1 MNKIHTFSTRSLFT
15 MAIGILGVALLGGA
29 HFATDLLGAE
39 KGTDGKGREWKI
51 ERRIDLVKGGTFQFS
66 VPVGSVVIE
75 NHKAAY
81 MEYSGEFKAKS
92 KREGDRLFP
101 LIEEKS
107 STTGNKTE
115 LVFQWKN
122 KKSPRKSRLSGKHVI
137 RLPQGVDIEIRTA
150 GGSIQVADRIGA
162 VSLKSSGGSLRLGK
176 VDGVVAA
183 MTSGGGISV
192 GHCNGDASL
201 KTSGGSIKAGNVNG
215 SLNAQTSGGKIS
227 VGNVSGH
234 LNAKTSG
241 GSINA
246 RLENQIQRPVNLMTS
261 GGSITLA
268 VKPDF
273 KAVLDAKTSGG
284 RVICDLPIEVSGKF
298 SKRAIEGVV
307 NGGGPKI
314 TMKTSGG
321 NIVLKKM

>member
-1 MNKIHTFSTRSLFT
+1 
-15 MAIGILGVALLGGA
+15 MAIGTLGVALFGGA
-29 HFATDLLGAE
+29 HFASALLGAE
-39 KGTDGKGREWKI
+39 KGAHGTGSEWGI
-51 ERRIDLVKGGTFQFS
+51 ERRLDLVKGGTFQFS

-75 NHKAAY
+75 NHKEAHV
-81 MEYSGEFKAKS
+81 EYLGEFKAKS
-92 KREGDRLFP
+92 KREADRLFP
-101 LIEEKS
+101 LIEELS
-107 STTGNKTE
+107 STKGNQTE

-122 KKSPRKSRLSGKHVI
+122 KKSPRKSNLSGKHLI

-150 GGSIQVADRIGA
+150 GGSIVVADRIGA
-162 VSLKSSGGSLRLGK
+162 VTLKSSGGSLRLGK
-176 VDGVVAA
+176 VDGMVAA
-183 MTSGGGISV
+183 LTSGGSISV

-215 SLNAQTSGGKIS
+215 SLSAQTSGGKIS
-227 VGNVSGH
+227 IGSVSGH
-234 LNAKTSG
+234 LDAKTSG

-246 RLENQIQRPVNLMTS
+246 RLENQIQRPVSLMTS
-261 GGSITLA
+261 GGSISL
-268 VKPDF
+268 VVNPNF

-284 RVICDLPIEVSGKF
+284 RVICDLPLEVSGKF
-298 SKRAIEGVV
+298 SKRAIEGAV